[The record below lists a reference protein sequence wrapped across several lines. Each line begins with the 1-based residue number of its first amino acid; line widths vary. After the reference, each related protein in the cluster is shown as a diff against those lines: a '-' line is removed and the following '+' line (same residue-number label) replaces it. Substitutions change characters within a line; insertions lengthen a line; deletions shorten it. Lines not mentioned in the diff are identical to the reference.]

1 MGASLTQISEGLL
14 RSDTGRT
21 IKKSVAHDAP
31 RSSLWRLLFLDT
43 GAQIEHIGGE
53 QVNLGVTEKLFPCRH
68 LVIAALGN
76 RFNNC
81 GLCAAVKPNL
91 VGQIGRAE
99 RLHSF
104 GVSAVTT
111 GTASRIESFLAP
123 RHPRRTRTLRWT
135 CKLCD
140 ATTHSPVN
148 PRAWAGGAVF
158 ATCGGCATIHKLR
171 DNLGLFHELAGP
183 VFPGRGA

>member
-1 MGASLTQISEGLL
+1 MSPRLPAPT
-14 RSDTGRT
+14 RSPRRPATLAVRRRDRGGPPA
-21 IKKSVAHDAP
+21 VARAWDGVLDITDWAVVDSWPAP
-31 RSSLWRLLFLDT
+31 
-43 GAQIEHIGGE
+43 
-53 QVNLGVTEKLFPCRH
+53 
-68 LVIAALGN
+68 AALPQPQAAAA
-76 RFNNC
+76 
-81 GLCAAVKPNL
+81 GLALAP
-91 VGQIGRAE
+91 GRAAP
-99 RLHSF
+99 LP
-104 GVSAVTT
+104 T
-111 GTASRIESFLAP
+111 P